1 MDSKSVSL
9 KKAQNSIV
17 KGFEKSKGTACAEL
31 IALME
36 CKTGTVKDETSTS
49 LEVEKHFKDVGVK
62 SWKMRVVSSIHF
74 MIYFYDPADSKVV
87 KDSIEAYSQ
96 AWCFM
101 DLVDSL
107 DPEGHL
113 VSLAADKEF
122 ENIENIWKKTLQGSN
137 GSNQLLEKMIKRP
150 LKQRMDQ
157 LRREEL
163 ALGTEGL
170 KTRCE
175 EDKLHDSRD
184 WMSMDAI

>member
-1 MDSKSVSL
+1 MWITNLSAFT
-9 KKAQNSIV
+9 KAQNSID
-17 KGFEKSKGTACAEL
+17 KGFEKSTKGTACAEL

-36 CKTGTVKDETSTS
+36 CKTGMVEDETPAS

-62 SWKMRVVSSIHF
+62 SWKMRAVSSIHF

-87 KDSIEAYSQ
+87 KDSIEAYCQ

-122 ENIENIWKKTLQGSN
+122 DTIENIWKKTLQGSN
-137 GSNQLLEKMIKRP
+137 G
-150 LKQRMDQ
+150 
-157 LRREEL
+157 
-163 ALGTEGL
+163 
-170 KTRCE
+170 
-175 EDKLHDSRD
+175 
-184 WMSMDAI
+184 